1 MSGIDDGTLLVGIQ
15 QVARE
20 HLDFDGELTPDS
32 DLLGTLALDSVR
44 LLTLVMELE
53 NHFDINLEEGDEVG
67 IETVHDLMD
76 VLRDRLSQ
84 QGAV

>member
-1 MSGIDDGTLLVGIQ
+1 MSGIDDGTLLAGIQ